1 MIQNLVTYLAIGT
14 ILMFIVDMA
23 SINLLKD
30 AGVTFSNRER
40 VTAILLW
47 PILALGVILGIFKQR

>member
-1 MIQNLVTYLAIGT
+1 
-14 ILMFIVDMA
+14 MFIVDMA

-40 VTAILLW
+40 ITAILLW